1 MWVGGQTIKDR
12 AQGTPAKEGGWK
24 MDEWVEGERME
35 GQVREQDGRR
45 RKKNNKLQIRL
56 KEREFGISRGNGKYV
71 CVNGGGLL

>member
-12 AQGTPAKEGGWK
+12 AQGAPAKEGGRK
-24 MDEWVEGERME
+24 MDGWVVGERME

-56 KEREFGISRGNGKYV
+56 KEREFGISRGNGKCV
-71 CVNGGGLL
+71 CVCV